1 MEVRITDWQHARD
14 DARAIRTEVF
24 IREQNVPEEMEWD
37 DDDLTAVHFVIY
49 DEGVPA
55 GCARLLPDGH
65 FGRMAVRREWRRSG
79 AGSRLLQALIIYAF
93 DKAGMKVLRASA
105 QTKALLF
112 YHRNGFTADGDF
124 YPDADMPHVH
134 IHRERNNHPPGDYLV
149 PGQDKRVHALN
160 SRVAQA
166 GWLEI
171 ALSGNPQHVTLL
183 CANLNAPLWSETA
196 VVDAIRQY
204 VCTDS
209 HHTPQ
214 LTLIL
219 PSDIKGKTHH
229 PLIEL
234 QQRLSSLIEI
244 RIQPRMSKQTLL
256 LAEPWGVM
264 QFSDDEHALAELNNP
279 SKVNHLKMELREL
292 LEHSHAP
299 HTTPRVLL

>member
-1 MEVRITDWQHARD
+1 MEVRITDWQHARE

-49 DEGVPA
+49 DGATPA

-79 AGSRLLQALIIYAF
+79 AGSRLLQALITYAF
-93 DKAGMKVLRASA
+93 DEAGMEKLQASA

-112 YHRNGFTADGDF
+112 YHRNGFTADGEF

-134 IHRERNNHPPGDYLV
+134 IHRERNNHPPGNFLI
-149 PGQDKRVHALN
+149 PEQDNSVHPLN
-160 SRVAQA
+160 SPIAQT

-171 ALSGNPQHVTLL
+171 ALSGNPQHITLM
-183 CANLNAPLWSETA
+183 CGNLNAPLWSEAA
-196 VVDAIRQY
+196 VVDAISQY
-204 VCTDS
+204 VRADS
-209 HHTPQ
+209 RHSPS
-214 LTLIL
+214 LTLVL
-219 PSDIKGKTHH
+219 PDDIKGMTHH
-229 PLIEL
+229 PLLQL

-244 RIQPRMSKQTLL
+244 RVQPRMSRQSLL
-256 LAEPWGVM
+256 LAEPWGLM
-264 QFSDDEHALAELNNP
+264 QFSDDGHALAELNNP
-279 SKVNHLKMELREL
+279 SKVSHLKMELKEL

-299 HTTPRVLL
+299 HTTPRALL